1 MIKLNIKKIMNNC
14 LLLKKTQVN
23 SINDYNFNFLDNI
36 EVDISY
42 YYNII
47 NSYEE
52 FKLKNIY
59 KFIYNRILKL
69 SELYDIKKMKNL
81 KNRRISF
88 FKFNQLLN
96 EYIDN
101 DKILSIIIINSISQY
116 YNPDL
121 NF

>member
-1 MIKLNIKKIMNNC
+1 MNNC
-14 LLLKKTQVN
+14 LLSKKTQVN
-23 SINDYNFNFLDNI
+23 STNDYNFNFLDNI

>member
-1 MIKLNIKKIMNNC
+1 
-14 LLLKKTQVN
+14 
-23 SINDYNFNFLDNI
+23 
-36 EVDISY
+36 
-42 YYNII
+42 
-47 NSYEE
+47 
-52 FKLKNIY
+52 
-59 KFIYNRILKL
+59 
-69 SELYDIKKMKNL
+69 MKNL